1 MHRKEVE
8 RTMKYEKPIWELIE
22 LCMTDI
28 VCDSIEPGLDE
39 KEEDDEGVTPWGQM
53 KGRRKEL

>member
-22 LCMTDI
+22 FEVDDVICQSPGGL
-28 VCDSIEPGLDE
+28 EPGLGDG
-39 KEEDDEGVTPWGQM
+39 DDF
-53 KGRRKEL
+53 

>member
-28 VCDSIEPGLDE
+28 VCDSIEPGLGE
-39 KEEDDEGVTPWGQM
+39 KEEDDEGVTPWG
-53 KGRRKEL
+53 

>member
-22 LCMTDI
+22 LKTDDI
-28 VCDSIEPGLDE
+28 VCTSPDPGL
-39 KEEDDEGVTPWGQM
+39 EEGDDDNDNPWG
-53 KGRRKEL
+53 

>member
-22 LCMTDI
+22 LKTDDI
-28 VCDSIEPGLDE
+28 VCTSPGL
-39 KEEDDEGVTPWGQM
+39 EEGEGDTDGWD
-53 KGRRKEL
+53 